1 MTNYLNDDFYD
12 YDINDEGYQKYN
24 DNHYKKKYS
33 KKQKQTE
40 AEALELTYSHLGR
53 LLQSAEMLAFK
64 LNLIKNG
71 SQLKYQSYDSFNV
84 A

>member
-33 KKQKQTE
+33 
-40 AEALELTYSHLGR
+40 
-53 LLQSAEMLAFK
+53 
-64 LNLIKNG
+64 
-71 SQLKYQSYDSFNV
+71 
-84 A
+84 